1 MKRAIILFIATLT
14 LFSCGKRLLQDY
26 TDCPEQPL
34 LFPDYTDIT
43 VPCNIAPL
51 NFQLEGA
58 ANLSVIIQGKKEYQF
73 DSQSYRLQFPI
84 KKWKK
89 MLADEKGDT
98 LSVSVY
104 AHISQQKI
112 HYKDFYWYIS
122 PRQHR
127 PISQL
132 PPDRAGL

>member
-84 KKWKK
+84 KKWKRGYTVCVCLCPY
-89 MLADEKGDT
+89 LATKNT
-98 LSVSVY
+98 LQRFLLV
-104 AHISQQKI
+104 HLT
-112 HYKDFYWYIS
+112 
-122 PRQHR
+122 RQHR

-132 PPDRAGL
+132 SPDRAGL

>member
-58 ANLSVIIQGKKEYQF
+58 ANLSVIIRGKKEYQF

-89 MLADEKGDT
+89 MLADEKP
-98 LSVSVY
+98 
-104 AHISQQKI
+104 AAAE
-112 HYKDFYWYIS
+112 
-122 PRQHR
+122 P
-127 PISQL
+127 
-132 PPDRAGL
+132 

>member
-73 DSQSYRLQFPI
+73 PS
-84 KKWKK
+84 
-89 MLADEKGDT
+89 
-98 LSVSVY
+98 LSSIYKVRRVT
-104 AHISQQKI
+104 KI
-112 HYKDFYWYIS
+112 VTGPLIGLLSLLKVFCIL
-122 PRQHR
+122 
-127 PISQL
+127 SQL
-132 PPDRAGL
+132 KQPHTENSSRSIRTSVF

>member
-58 ANLSVIIQGKKEYQF
+58 LLSRERKNIN
-73 DSQSYRLQFPI
+73 ST
-84 KKWKK
+84 
-89 MLADEKGDT
+89 A
-98 LSVSVY
+98 
-104 AHISQQKI
+104 
-112 HYKDFYWYIS
+112 S
-122 PRQHR
+122 PTGSSS
-127 PISQL
+127 P
-132 PPDRAGL
+132 

>member
-14 LFSCGKRLLQDY
+14 LFSCGKRLLQAY

-58 ANLSVIIQGKKEYQF
+58 AKPLRYYPGKERVSIRQPVLQAPVPHKE
-73 DSQSYRLQFPI
+73 
-84 KKWKK
+84 
-89 MLADEKGDT
+89 MEKDACG
-98 LSVSVY
+98 
-104 AHISQQKI
+104 
-112 HYKDFYWYIS
+112 
-122 PRQHR
+122 
-127 PISQL
+127 
-132 PPDRAGL
+132 